1 MMEQA
6 TKTFQLRLER
16 TIRAKRARVFQA
28 FTTAEDLQRW
38 SAPAGAEVIDGELDL
53 RVGGRWGVV
62 MRDVA
67 RNVEYHA
74 TGVYREISP
83 PERLVYTHQWL
94 TDPTPVETVITVE
107 FFEEGDATRVVMVHD
122 GFLSAEARDG
132 HEAGWASCFDRLEEM
147 FA

>member
-28 FTTAEDLQRW
+28 FTTAEDLRRW
-38 SAPAGAEVIDGELDL
+38 SAPTGAEVIDGELDL

-94 TDPTPVETVITVE
+94 TDPTPVETLITVE

-122 GFLSAEARDG
+122 GFLSAEVRDG